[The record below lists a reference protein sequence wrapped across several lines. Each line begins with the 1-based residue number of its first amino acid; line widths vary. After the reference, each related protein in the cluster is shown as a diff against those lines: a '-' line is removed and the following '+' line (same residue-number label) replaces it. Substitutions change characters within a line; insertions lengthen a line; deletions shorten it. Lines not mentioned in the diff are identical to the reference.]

1 MGLVDYTTGMVDT
14 TPLDTDQAPEG
25 SSCPPLNSKLM
36 HALGLLQE
44 KWTLFIVSA
53 LLQGPTGFNEMGRNA
68 GRVNS
73 TTLAQRLANLEQAG
87 LLRKTIHSTM
97 PPRTSY
103 ELTEAGRALQPV
115 IEAIA
120 AWSERYMP
128 DQPTECGEE
137 S

>member
-1 MGLVDYTTGMVDT
+1 MVDT
-14 TPLDTDQAPEG
+14 IPPVGELATEG
-25 SSCPPLNSKLM
+25 SSCPRLDAKLM

-53 LLQGPTGFNEMGRNA
+53 LLQGPRGFNEMGRNA

-73 TTLAQRLANLEQAG
+73 TTLAQRLAHLEQAG

-103 ELTEAGRALQPV
+103 ELTESGRALQPV
-115 IEAIA
+115 VEAIA
-120 AWSERYMP
+120 AWADRYMP
-128 DQPTECGEE
+128 DQPTGCGEA

>member
-1 MGLVDYTTGMVDT
+1 MAYTEDMVDT
-14 TPLDTDQAPEG
+14 TLSAGEQPPDA
-25 SSCPPLNSKLM
+25 SSCPPLDAKLM

-53 LLQGPTGFNEMGRNA
+53 LLHGPRGFNEMGRNA

-73 TTLAQRLANLEQAG
+73 TTLAQRLAHLEQAG

-103 ELTEAGRALQPV
+103 ELTESGRALRPV
-115 IEAIA
+115 VEAIA
-120 AWSERYMP
+120 AWAERHM
-128 DQPTECGEE
+128 
-137 S
+137 